1 MSIVLQAEIVIP
13 EGMGRAEALAKVCAS
28 LQTLIAERCR
38 FWRTGRADVAVF
50 GPQVENRPAC
60 TLYVYRVERDF
71 REATGGGLRYKV
83 WTRKAERVTR

>member
-60 TLYVYRVERDF
+60 TLYVLPRGARLPGSHGRRAALQCLDPQ
-71 REATGGGLRYKV
+71 G
-83 WTRKAERVTR
+83 